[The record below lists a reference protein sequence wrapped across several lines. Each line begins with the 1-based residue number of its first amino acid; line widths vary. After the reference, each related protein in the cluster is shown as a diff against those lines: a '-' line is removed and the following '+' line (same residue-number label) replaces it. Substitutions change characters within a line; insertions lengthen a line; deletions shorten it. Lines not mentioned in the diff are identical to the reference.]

1 MRRAVIIVLLIGFTF
16 FISGC
21 SPQITPEEAKVLVV
35 LGEIQRGAESNISLE
50 QFEQLLNTAKAEIN
64 ILEQNSQQ
72 NSCFMNAVK
81 KCYASYA
88 IARKAWKKKEAEKNA
103 KRKEDMEMTMSFSLS
118 FSALN
123 IKKANKCYQ

>member
-35 LGEIQRGAESNISLE
+35 LGEIQRGAESNIRLE
-50 QFEQLLNTAKAEIN
+50 QCEHWLNTAKAEIN

-72 NSCFMNAVK
+72 NPCFMNAVK

-103 KRKEDMEMTMSFSLS
+103 KRKEDMEMTMSFSMS
-118 FSALN
+118 ISALN
-123 IKKANKCYQ
+123 VKKANNCYQ